1 MSLVSNPIKMGVN
14 NEPKT
19 VTFNVLDIGVNKE
32 EDGSVTMIFPDED
45 GLFLG
50 VYNVPKERIKE
61 LAGFLLDLAKE
72 D

>member
-1 MSLVSNPIKMGVN
+1 MGVS

-32 EDGSVTMIFPDED
+32 EDGSITMIFPDED

-61 LAGFLLDLAKE
+61 LADFLLTISKE